1 MIYKI
6 QTYKVKLVRSSTKS
20 VKVDVVKEVEDAV
33 KVLRTYLEGEDRE
46 HFVVLMLDIKWRII
60 GIHTISIGTLTE
72 TLVHPREVFK
82 AAILAN
88 AHAIILGHNHPTG
101 EPAPSIDDLDIT
113 RELIQAGEY
122 LKIPVLDHIIIGHD
136 DKFVSMLRDELLDF
150 PQRGGRKMHE
160 NDESSQSSET

>member
-1 MIYKI
+1 MMYKI
-6 QTYKVKLVRSSTKS
+6 QVYKIKLVRSSTKS

-88 AHAIILGHNHPTG
+88 AHAIILGHMSRAT
-101 EPAPSIDDLDIT
+101 
-113 RELIQAGEY
+113 LI
-122 LKIPVLDHIIIGHD
+122 PH
-136 DKFVSMLRDELLDF
+136 
-150 PQRGGRKMHE
+150 
-160 NDESSQSSET
+160 

>member
-33 KVLRTYLEGEDRE
+33 KVLRTYLEDEDRE

-72 TLVHPREVFK
+72 TLVLSLRLFDHNF
-82 AAILAN
+82 
-88 AHAIILGHNHPTG
+88 LGFVYQFG
-101 EPAPSIDDLDIT
+101 DLKKKS
-113 RELIQAGEY
+113 R
-122 LKIPVLDHIIIGHD
+122 V
-136 DKFVSMLRDELLDF
+136 
-150 PQRGGRKMHE
+150 
-160 NDESSQSSET
+160 

>member
-6 QTYKVKLVRSSTKS
+6 QTYKVKLVGSSTKS

-60 GIHTISIGTLTE
+60 GIYTISIGTLTG

-101 EPAPSIDDLDIT
+101 EPALSIDDLDIT
-113 RELIQAGEY
+113 RLWQSRQFGCKLGQRFAERS
-122 LKIPVLDHIIIGHD
+122 
-136 DKFVSMLRDELLDF
+136 KFGVAFTVIR
-150 PQRGGRKMHE
+150 
-160 NDESSQSSET
+160 

>member
-1 MIYKI
+1 
-6 QTYKVKLVRSSTKS
+6 
-20 VKVDVVKEVEDAV
+20 
-33 KVLRTYLEGEDRE
+33 LREKTGE
-46 HFVVLMLDIKWRII
+46 HFVVLMLDLKRRII
-60 GIHTISIGTLTE
+60 GIHTVSIGTLTE

-82 AAILAN
+82 SAILAN

-101 EPAPSIDDLDIT
+101 EPTPSIDDLDIT

-150 PQRGGRKMHE
+150 PQQSGRRMHTDT
-160 NDESSQSSET
+160 DEKNNSNET